1 MCDGEVMNW
10 YAREQQD
17 LAAALRRAG
26 PDAPTL
32 CEGWQTRHLA
42 AHLYLRLHRPWRMA
56 GEILPG
62 VAGADALTIQLGD
75 EHAAGGDYAQ
85 LLDDFL
91 APPARVNPMGMA
103 GDAMH
108 LLEYVVH
115 HEDVR
120 RAGGHDEPRT
130 LPRGQQAALW
140 HQVRRMGRLTQ
151 ARQPH
156 GLVLVVPGGP
166 RAVARQGRRSV
177 AVCGSVV
184 ELALYLT
191 GRTEHAD
198 VDLVAVAPSPS
209 APGE

>member
-1 MCDGEVMNW
+1 MNW

-17 LAAALRRAG
+17 LVTALRRAG

-32 CEGWQTRHLA
+32 CEGWRTRHLA

-56 GEILPG
+56 AGILPG
-62 VAGADALTIQLGD
+62 VADADAHTLRMGD
-75 EHAAGGDYAQ
+75 EHAGPGDYEQ

-91 APPARVNPMGMA
+91 AQPARFNPMGVA

-120 RAGGHDEPRT
+120 RAGGSDEPRI
-130 LPRGQQAALW
+130 LARGQRAALW
-140 HQVRRMGRLTQ
+140 RQVRRMGRLTQ

-156 GLVLVVPGGP
+156 GVVLVVPDGP
-166 RAVARQGRRSV
+166 RAVVRQGRRSI
-177 AVCGSVV
+177 AVCGDEV
-184 ELALYLT
+184 ELSLYLT

-198 VDLVAVAPSPS
+198 VELVATRRVTDAP
-209 APGE
+209 